1 MYSDEVEA
9 FKERL
14 RKRARD
20 KREEAISEIEAEE
33 KVKRIESSPG
43 GLDPLEVLESLP
55 EVFDNLSIIK
65 K

>member
-33 KVKRIESSPG
+33 KAKRIESSPG

-55 EVFDNLSIIK
+55 EVLTI
-65 K
+65 